1 MTAAVR
7 GTHIALGLALAS
19 MAGLTLSF
27 AAQAQSGTADSA
39 GPGIYTCTDDK
50 GRRLTSD
57 RPIPDCSSREQRV
70 LNRDGSLR
78 SVRPPVLTADER
90 AEREAVERRA
100 ALAKAAQA
108 DAVRRDRNLIA
119 RYPNEAA
126 HRRSREEAQNT
137 VRAAIRATELRVTE
151 LSTERAPILAEA
163 EFYKGKALPLKLR
176 QQLDANDAAVEAQR
190 SSAQNQAAELVRINR
205 LYDAELERLKRLWG
219 GAQPGSIG
227 LATLPTPA
235 PIEAPAPT
243 PPAAPTAARVK
254 PVSASAAR

>member
-7 GTHIALGLALAS
+7 GTLIALGLALAS
-19 MAGLTLSF
+19 IAGLTLSF
-27 AAQAQSGTADSA
+27 AAQAQSSGTADSA

-57 RPIPDCSSREQRV
+57 RPIPDCSAREQRV

-78 SVRPPVLTADER
+78 TVRPPVLTADER
-90 AEREAVERRA
+90 AEREAVERRV

-137 VRAAIRATELRVTE
+137 VRAAIKATELRVAE

-205 LYDAELERLKRLWG
+205 LYDAELERLKRLWA

-227 LATLPTPA
+227 LATAPT
-235 PIEAPAPT
+235 EAP
-243 PPAAPTAARVK
+243 VK

>member
-7 GTHIALGLALAS
+7 GTFMVLGLTLAS
-19 MAGLTLSF
+19 LAGLTLSLG
-27 AAQAQSGTADSA
+27 AQAQSSGSADSA
-39 GPGIYTCTDDK
+39 GPGIYTCVDDK

-119 RYPNEAA
+119 RYPDEAA
-126 HRRSREEAQNT
+126 HRRSREDAQNT
-137 VRAAIRATELRVTE
+137 VRAAIKATEQRVAE
-151 LSTERAPILAEA
+151 LSAERAPILAEA

-176 QQLDANDAAVEAQR
+176 QQLDANDGAVEAQR

-205 LYDAELERLKRLWG
+205 LYDAELERLKRLWA

-227 LATLPTPA
+227 LATLPTDA
-235 PIEAPAPT
+235 TSVATTAAPA
-243 PPAAPTAARVK
+243 AARVK